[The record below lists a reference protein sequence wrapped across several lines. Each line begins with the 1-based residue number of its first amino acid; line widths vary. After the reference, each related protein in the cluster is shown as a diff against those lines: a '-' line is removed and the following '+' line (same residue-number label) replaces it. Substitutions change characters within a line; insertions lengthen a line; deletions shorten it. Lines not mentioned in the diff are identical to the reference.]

1 MLRLKQTLGGAALIL
16 SSRLLEASEHIQSL
30 QRGYYFSLRPQR
42 PIETILGSIVAM
54 SPQALEQ
61 RQAIRAAFS
70 SGRIHRSLG
79 IPPPGV
85 HESSEPEGDDSSSDM
100 EQSDTTSV
108 VILSHKTS
116 GHQDE
121 KAPPRTDDPA
131 TDTEET
137 DADPSHTTSRNIDG
151 QNHKGEDEEDSR
163 YASTRFRATAA
174 TGTSTPPGRR
184 TLNRFNPLSDLK
196 VEYVITSS
204 EESDAS
210 TDGSK
215 GAPLAHANKK
225 RQLDTELTKDSRR
238 ASRRKY
244 WAGKAQ
250 LENADQSIV

>member
-1 MLRLKQTLGGAALIL
+1 
-16 SSRLLEASEHIQSL
+16 
-30 QRGYYFSLRPQR
+30 
-42 PIETILGSIVAM
+42 
-54 SPQALEQ
+54 
-61 RQAIRAAFS
+61 
-70 SGRIHRSLG
+70 
-79 IPPPGV
+79 
-85 HESSEPEGDDSSSDM
+85 M

-108 VILSHKTS
+108 VILSHKVS
-116 GHQDE
+116 GRQDE
-121 KAPPRTDDPA
+121 KAPPLTDDPV

-137 DADPSHTTSRNIDG
+137 DADPSHITSRNIDG

-225 RQLDTELTKDSRR
+225 RQLDTELAKDSRR

-250 LENADQSIV
+250 LEHGDQSIV